1 MEIRCDDDT
10 VTSIEINSPYIEV
23 NDITYENS
31 IFIIDCI
38 FTKGGSIS
46 FNAIDDSLNEETF
59 LIQVDKIQLSP
70 YIEALVYAPYAED
83 SATGDNKISYIDSD
97 KIKISFD
104 INTELYS
111 NLPISY
117 TIVQQN
123 NQPVTV
129 HNQLFNYNMDTS
141 ENNFTLTVPDLM
153 PGEYQVN
160 FIFTG
165 DNNYYPF
172 QKVVNF
178 QILKATPSHEIIN
191 NYTNFKNKQ
200 FFIYQP
206 EFSEEN
212 PETLISNNNILLK
225 TTQVGGIWTSVGYYL
240 ADGWVNTGLWECDFD
255 IRLDGLIN
263 INIQLLCALEPT
275 FKALL
280 GGWEGP
286 LATTPIDSHVVRDN
300 DDNLTLAPYDT
311 VTETDLRHYIT
322 PWVHI
327 NIKKSSPTTL
337 TITKTGDVT
346 HNGSVTYE
354 WQELSNYPR
363 VTIGSKGNDDGDQHT
378 TGKMLIKNFIVR
390 GVY

>member
-1 MEIRCDDDT
+1 
-10 VTSIEINSPYIEV
+10 
-23 NDITYENS
+23 
-31 IFIIDCI
+31 
-38 FTKGGSIS
+38 
-46 FNAIDDSLNEETF
+46 
-59 LIQVDKIQLSP
+59 
-70 YIEALVYAPYAED
+70 
-83 SATGDNKISYIDSD
+83 
-97 KIKISFD
+97 
-104 INTELYS
+104 
-111 NLPISY
+111 
-117 TIVQQN
+117 
-123 NQPVTV
+123 
-129 HNQLFNYNMDTS
+129 MDES
-141 ENNFTLTVPDLM
+141 ENNFTLTVPNLT
-153 PGEYQVN
+153 PGQYQLE

-165 DNNYYPF
+165 DNNYYAF
-172 QKVVNF
+172 DKITNF
-178 QILKATPSHEIIN
+178 EILKATPTHEIVN
-191 NYTNFKNKQ
+191 QYTNFKGHR

-206 EFSEEN
+206 EFTEEN

-255 IRLDGLIN
+255 IRLNGLIN

-300 DDNLTLAPYDT
+300 DDNLTLAPYGT
-311 VTETDLRHYIT
+311 VTATDLRYYIT

-378 TGKMLIKNFIVR
+378 TGEMRIKNFIVR